1 MTAHT
6 GVKGAEF
13 PQDYPMTVHNARPPP
28 LVLVIYPADGGGYG
42 DYLVASGFRVEEA
55 HTGPQGFDRAVMLR
69 PDLVVLDF
77 GLDGDT
83 VARLRRE
90 PVTSDIPI
98 IALAALTS
106 LHLQRRGSAARLQEP
121 DA

>member
-1 MTAHT
+1 
-6 GVKGAEF
+6 
-13 PQDYPMTVHNARPPP
+13 
-28 LVLVIYPADGGGYG
+28 
-42 DYLVASGFRVEEA
+42 
-55 HTGPQGFDRAVMLR
+55 
-69 PDLVVLDF
+69 VVLDF

-90 PVTSDIPI
+90 PATSGIPI

-106 LHLQRRGSAARLQEP
+106 LHLRRRGSAARLQEP

>member
-1 MTAHT
+1 MTAL
-6 GVKGAEF
+6 
-13 PQDYPMTVHNARPPP
+13 NARPPP
-28 LVLVIYPADGGGYG
+28 LVLVIYPASGGGYG

-55 HTGPQGFDRAVMLR
+55 HTGAQGFDRAVALR

-90 PVTSDIPI
+90 PVTSGIPI
-98 IALAALTS
+98 IALAVLAS
-106 LHLQRRGSAARLQEP
+106 LHTQRRGSAPRLREL
-121 DA
+121 D